1 MKSCIDPGHS
11 GAIEP
16 GAIGP
21 LGTWEANVTLA
32 VGKLIRQLLSDQHT
46 VTLTRDGEVGD
57 DLLSWRGRMAAGCDL
72 FVSLHC
78 NAAGAQ
84 EAHGSEVWI
93 ISNPREQSQALAVHV
108 CAGLAAVTGEDR
120 GIKRQDF
127 TVISVAESLGVP
139 AVLAEMEFISNPDG
153 ELSLINRQM
162 EYAQAIAGAIVRYG
176 QEVGLT

>member
-1 MKSCIDPGHS
+1 MRICIDPGHS

-16 GAIGP
+16 GAVGQ
-21 LGTWEANVTLA
+21 LGTTEANITLA
-32 VGKLIRQLLSDQHT
+32 VAQKCRQLLSDHE
-46 VTLTRDGEVGD
+46 VILTRESDVGD

-78 NAAGAQ
+78 NAADPQ

-93 ISNPREQSQALAVHV
+93 IDNPSDASQALAVQM

-120 GIKRQDF
+120 GIKRRGF

-162 EYAQAIAGAIVRYG
+162 DYAQAIAGAIVRFG
-176 QEVGLT
+176 VEAGL

>member
-1 MKSCIDPGHS
+1 MKICIDPGHS

-32 VGKLIRQLLSDQHT
+32 VGKLIRQLLSDHE
-46 VTLTRDGEVGD
+46 VILTREADVGD

-78 NAAGAQ
+78 NAAGSQ

-93 ISNPREQSQALAVHV
+93 IDNPSEQSQALAVQM
-108 CAGLAAVTGEDR
+108 CAGLASVTGEDR
-120 GIKRQDF
+120 GIKRRGF
-127 TVISVAESLGVP
+127 TVISVAESIGVP

-153 ELSLINRQM
+153 ELSLINRQTD
-162 EYAQAIAGAIVRYG
+162 YAAAVAGAIIRYG
-176 QEVGLT
+176 TEAGL